1 MPPPFIHAAIEKE
14 LLPGVEVFI
23 AALKRARPDVPEDL
37 LHLRSMFA
45 MGALLMFS
53 IHASEMPGM
62 NNANSREAVLREMIG
77 YVTAGL
83 KSAPVV
89 PASERPRLTFPP
101 KPPKR

>member
-1 MPPPFIHAAIEKE
+1 
-14 LLPGVEVFI
+14 
-23 AALKRARPDVPEDL
+23 
-37 LHLRSMFA
+37 MFA

-62 NNANSREAVLREMIG
+62 NKAKSREAVLREMIG

-89 PASERPRLTFPP
+89 PSSERPRLPFPP